1 MIYEVFARKSRGEPL
16 RHIGNLNAPDDE
28 LACVYAFST
37 YDEEKWFDMFIAPRD
52 RFIEVFNRLDA
63 GPAEHGAARTADKA
77 GVPADTAG
85 APAGT
90 VGASRDSAS
99 DQTPVST

>member
-28 LACVYAFST
+28 LARVYAFNT
-37 YDEEKWFDMFIAPRD
+37 YDEEKWFDMYVTPRD

-63 GPAEHGAARTADKA
+63 EPGERSAALAERASGEKA
-77 GVPADTAG
+77 
-85 APAGT
+85 T
-90 VGASRDSAS
+90 VRA
-99 DQTPVST
+99 